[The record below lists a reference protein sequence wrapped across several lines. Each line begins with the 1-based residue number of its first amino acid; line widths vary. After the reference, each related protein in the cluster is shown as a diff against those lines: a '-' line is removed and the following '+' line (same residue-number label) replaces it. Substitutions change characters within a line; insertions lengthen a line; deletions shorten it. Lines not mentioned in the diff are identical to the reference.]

1 MGRILLV
8 EDGRD
13 SAAQLRAEL
22 FAHLHGAGH
31 EVEQIGDGAAAL
43 ERILTAPP
51 ALTLLDIV
59 LPPAQQPAPAGVG
72 KTAGVATR
80 AISDGIDV
88 LQQVRSHSN
97 HPIIMLTA
105 RAQEHDRLR
114 ALDMGAD
121 DYVCK
126 PFSPREVVA
135 RVNTV
140 LRRHAMRD
148 AVMGAGR
155 SSAAV
160 KLDSAP
166 GTRGNAR
173 LEDRPLALTRREWLL
188 LRALSNDPGRV
199 FTRAKL
205 LEAAFFDALDVNER
219 AVDGHIKN
227 LRKKLA
233 DVAPLHDWIRS
244 VYGVGFSFA
253 DRPAG

>member
-13 SAAQLRAEL
+13 SASLLRA
-22 FAHLHGAGH
+22 HLLGAGY
-31 EVEQIGDGAAAL
+31 EVEEIGDGAAAL

-51 ALTLLDIV
+51 ALTLLDTV
-59 LPPAQQPAPAGVG
+59 LRPGQGGAAHDGGESVD
-72 KTAGVATR
+72 
-80 AISDGIDV
+80 DGIE
-88 LQQVRSHSN
+88 LLGKVRSRSN
-97 HPIIMLTA
+97 HPIIVLTA
-105 RAQEHDRLR
+105 RAQEEDRLL

-121 DYVCK
+121 DCVCK

-140 LRRHAMRD
+140 LRRHAQRED
-148 AVMGAGR
+148 AGR
-155 SSAAV
+155 PSAAV
-160 KLDSAP
+160 GFTD
-166 GTRGNAR
+166 TRGNAS
-173 LEDRPLALTRREWLL
+173 LEGRPLRLTRRELLL
-188 LRALSNDPGRV
+188 LRALSRAPGRV

-205 LEAAFFDALDVNER
+205 LEAAFSEALDVNER

-233 DVAPLHDWIRS
+233 AAAPTHDWIRS

-253 DRPAG
+253 DRPGG